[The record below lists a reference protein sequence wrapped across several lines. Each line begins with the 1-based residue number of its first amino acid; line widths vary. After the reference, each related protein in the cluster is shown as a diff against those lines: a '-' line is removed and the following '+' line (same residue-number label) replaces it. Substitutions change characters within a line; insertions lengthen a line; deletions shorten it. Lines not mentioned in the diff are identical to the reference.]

1 MSGLVKGVKKVFKAI
16 GTAVKKVMKTTI
28 GKILVGAL
36 AIFTGGAALAAFGA
50 MGAGASFGSVMSAGL
65 AGGMAP
71 FSAAFSALTGA
82 ASSVGS
88 ALGLTGGTA
97 GATTA
102 AVTEGVVAGGTAVE
116 GGALAAAAAEAAAPG
131 AAAWAAP
138 AAETAGLFGTEAAA
152 AGGAAGG
159 DAMAAAAAEAGAP
172 GAASWSAPAA
182 SNGANL
188 AELTAAPQGT
198 SGGWMQ
204 NVGSGGIK
212 VADVTGGMLQTPN
225 ITGAAPS
232 ASGGNWLTNLW
243 DFVKPETAAGR
254 LMYGQVLSS
263 VGNSVMQGRAQQAQ
277 QDYQARMTAVP
288 DISKTFEKKP
298 DFRWALAGG
307 K

>member
-16 GTAVKKVMKTTI
+16 GNAVKKVMKTTI

-50 MGAGASFGSVMSAGL
+50 MGAGATFGSVMSAAV
-65 AGGMAP
+65 AGGAAP

-88 ALGLTGGTA
+88 ALGLTGGTT

-102 AVTEGVVAGGTAVE
+102 AVTEGVVAGGTAAE

-138 AAETAGLFGTEAAA
+138 AAETAGLFGTEAATA
-152 AGGAAGG
+152 AGGMGV
-159 DAMAAAAAEAGAP
+159 EAGSVANGIVP
-172 GAASWSAPAA
+172 EAATQ
-182 SNGANL
+182 GANL

-204 NVGSGGIK
+204 NVGTSGIK
-212 VADVTGGMLQTPN
+212 AADVTGGMLQTPN

-243 DFVKPETAAGR
+243 DFVKPETAASR
-254 LMYGQVLSS
+254 LMYGQIISG

-277 QDYQARMTAVP
+277 QDYQARMSAVP

>member
-16 GTAVKKVMKTTI
+16 GNAVKKVMKTTI

-50 MGAGASFGSVMSAGL
+50 MGAGATFGSVMSAAV
-65 AGGMAP
+65 AGGAAP

-102 AVTEGVVAGGTAVE
+102 AVTEGVVAAGGTAAAE

-138 AAETAGLFGTEAAA
+138 AAETAGLFGTEAATA
-152 AGGAAGG
+152 AGGMGV
-159 DAMAAAAAEAGAP
+159 EAGSVANGFVP
-172 GAASWSAPAA
+172 EAASQGAAQ
-182 SNGANL
+182 GANL
-188 AELTAAPQGT
+188 ADMAAAPQGT
-198 SGGWMQ
+198 SGSWMQ
-204 NVGSGGIK
+204 NVGTSGAK
-212 VADVTGGMLQTPN
+212 AADITGGMLQTPN

-243 DFVKPETAAGR
+243 DFVKPETAASR
-254 LMYGQVLSS
+254 LMYGQIISG

>member
-50 MGAGASFGSVMSAGL
+50 MGTGATFGSVMSAAL
-65 AGGMAP
+65 AGGAAP
-71 FSAAFSALTGA
+71 FSAAFSALSGA

-102 AVTEGVVAGGTAVE
+102 AVTEGVVAAGGTAAAE

-138 AAETAGLFGTEAAA
+138 AAETAGLFGTEAATA
-152 AGGAAGG
+152 AGGMGV
-159 DAMAAAAAEAGAP
+159 EAGSVANGFVP
-172 GAASWSAPAA
+172 EAATQGAS
-182 SNGANL
+182 L
-188 AELTAAPQGT
+188 ADMAAAPQGT
-198 SGGWMQ
+198 SGSWMQ
-204 NVGSGGIK
+204 NVGTSGIK
-212 VADVTGGMLQTPN
+212 AADVTGGMLQTPN

-243 DFVKPETAAGR
+243 DFVKPETAASR
-254 LMYGQVLSS
+254 LMYGQIISG

-277 QDYQARMTAVP
+277 QDYQARMSAVP

>member
-50 MGAGASFGSVMSAGL
+50 MGTGATFGSVMSAAL
-65 AGGMAP
+65 AGGAAP

-102 AVTEGVVAGGTAVE
+102 AVTEGVVAAGGTAAAE

-138 AAETAGLFGTEAAA
+138 AAETAGLFGTEAATA
-152 AGGAAGG
+152 AGGMGV
-159 DAMAAAAAEAGAP
+159 EAGSVANGFVP
-172 GAASWSAPAA
+172 EAATQGAS
-182 SNGANL
+182 L
-188 AELTAAPQGT
+188 ADMAAAPQGT
-198 SGGWMQ
+198 SGSWMQ
-204 NVGSGGIK
+204 NVGTSGIK
-212 VADVTGGMLQTPN
+212 AADVTGGMLQTPN

-243 DFVKPETAAGR
+243 DFVKPETAASR
-254 LMYGQVLSS
+254 LMYGQIISG

-288 DISKTFEKKP
+288 DVSKTFEKKP

>member
-16 GTAVKKVMKTTI
+16 GTAVKKVMKTTL

-50 MGAGASFGSVMSAGL
+50 MGAGATFGSVMSAAL
-65 AGGMAP
+65 AGGVAP

-102 AVTEGVVAGGTAVE
+102 AVTEGAVAAGGTAAAE

-138 AAETAGLFGTEAAA
+138 AAETAGLFGTEAATA
-152 AGGAAGG
+152 AGGMGI
-159 DAMAAAAAEAGAP
+159 EAGSVANGIVP
-172 GAASWSAPAA
+172 EAATQ
-182 SNGANL
+182 GANL

-204 NVGSGGIK
+204 NVGTSGIK
-212 VADVTGGMLQTPN
+212 AADVTGGMLQTPN

>member
-50 MGAGASFGSVMSAGL
+50 MGTGATFGSVMSAAL
-65 AGGMAP
+65 AGGAAP

-102 AVTEGVVAGGTAVE
+102 AVTEGVVAAGGTAAAE

-138 AAETAGLFGTEAAA
+138 AAETAGLFGTEAATA
-152 AGGAAGG
+152 AGGMGV
-159 DAMAAAAAEAGAP
+159 EAGSVANGFVP
-172 GAASWSAPAA
+172 EAATQGAS
-182 SNGANL
+182 L
-188 AELTAAPQGT
+188 ADMAAAPQGT
-198 SGGWMQ
+198 SGSWMQ
-204 NVGSGGIK
+204 NVGTSGIK
-212 VADVTGGMLQTPN
+212 AADVTGGMLQTPN

-243 DFVKPETAAGR
+243 DFVKPETAASR
-254 LMYGQVLSS
+254 LMYGQIISG

-277 QDYQARMTAVP
+277 QDYQARMSAVP

>member
-50 MGAGASFGSVMSAGL
+50 MGAGATFGSVMSAGL

-71 FSAAFSALTGA
+71 FSAAFSALSGA

-88 ALGLTGGTA
+88 ALGLTSGTA

-102 AVTEGVVAGGTAVE
+102 GVTEGVIGGMGTEIGSVANGTMAGVGEMGVE
-116 GGALAAAAAEAAAPG
+116 AGSVAAGVGPEAAAAAELFPQGMASSGVSSDVIGSAAADVTAPTASSWTPSG
-131 AAAWAAP
+131 ADMVAAPKDAAA
-138 AAETAGLFGTEAAA
+138 
-152 AGGAAGG
+152 
-159 DAMAAAAAEAGAP
+159 
-172 GAASWSAPAA
+172 
-182 SNGANL
+182 
-188 AELTAAPQGT
+188 
-198 SGGWMQ
+198 GGWMQ
-204 NVGSGGIK
+204 NVGTSGIK
-212 VADVTGGMLQTPN
+212 AADVTGGMLQTPN

-243 DFVKPETAAGR
+243 DFVKPETAEGR

-288 DISKTFEKKP
+288 DVSKTFEKKP